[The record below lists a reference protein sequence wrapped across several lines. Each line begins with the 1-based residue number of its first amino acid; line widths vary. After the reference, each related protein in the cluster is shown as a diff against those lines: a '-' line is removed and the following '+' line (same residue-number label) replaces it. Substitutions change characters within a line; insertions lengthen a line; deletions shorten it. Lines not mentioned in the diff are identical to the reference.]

1 MRIFKLTLIA
11 LAAIIWSGSA
21 WAITVKKRIEAPG
34 LPNEVWAVAGEF
46 CAIKDWHPAVT
57 ECEEVTEGNDTVR
70 LLTLKDGGKIKEKL
84 TDKGDLSYSY
94 EILESPLPVK
104 NYKSK
109 LWVEED
115 DEPDRTVIY
124 WQSDFDAADGTSDAD
139 AQKIIFGI
147 LGDGVKGI
155 KKLAIKTHD
164 EREAAAGNKVSKGR
178 ERSNDEDM
186 NDDDDDDGDD

>member
-21 WAITVKKRIEAPG
+21 WAITVKKRIEGPG
-34 LPNEVWAVAGEF
+34 LPNEVWAVAGGF

-57 ECEEVTEGNDTVR
+57 ECEEVTEGDDTFR
-70 LLTLKDGGKIKEKL
+70 LLTLGDGGKIKEKL
-84 TDKGDLSYSY
+84 TDKGDLSYNY
-94 EILESPLPVK
+94 EIVESPLPVK

-124 WQSDFDAADGTSDAD
+124 WQSDFDAADGTSDTD
-139 AQKIIFGI
+139 AKKVIYGI
-147 LGDGVKGI
+147 LNDGVKGI
-155 KKLAIKTHD
+155 KKLAIKAYD
-164 EREAAAGNKVSKGR
+164 AREAAAGNKVSKGR
-178 ERSNDEDM
+178 DRSDDA
-186 NDDDDDDGDD
+186 DDDDDNE